1 MNVSSVQMC
10 TQNTCPVIAGLFF
23 KITYVIMKGPNKR
36 SNLKKKNGKR
46 HLSTSAG
53 LCYSLSLSPSKIT
66 CTLDNMAN
74 HSFYLKR
81 CKIKSNTHGAIHKC

>member
-36 SNLKKKNGKR
+36 SNLKCLRYISIIFASKKLLLGPNFVQVFCTDLNG
-46 HLSTSAG
+46 
-53 LCYSLSLSPSKIT
+53 
-66 CTLDNMAN
+66 
-74 HSFYLKR
+74 
-81 CKIKSNTHGAIHKC
+81 NTYGTEYRL